1 MVNCEPQ
8 SVKKVLE
15 ILTRE
20 PFMYR
25 EGQISDVIRLKGVNL
40 LYSQFCKHK
49 VLFIVYICKQ
59 NNFSINFPLS
69 TYNNLKKSWTGA
81 IDLLYW
87 GLNLKN
93 KINK

>member
-25 EGQISDVIRLKGVNL
+25 EAQISDVIRR
-40 LYSQFCKHK
+40 SDQ
-49 VLFIVYICKQ
+49 
-59 NNFSINFPLS
+59 
-69 TYNNLKKSWTGA
+69 
-81 IDLLYW
+81 
-87 GLNLKN
+87 
-93 KINK
+93 

>member
-25 EGQISDVIRLKGVNL
+25 EAQISDVIKLRGPIYSNLSFVNIKYYL
-40 LYSQFCKHK
+40 LCISVNKTIS
-49 VLFIVYICKQ
+49 VLIFNYQHITI
-59 NNFSINFPLS
+59 
-69 TYNNLKKSWTGA
+69 
-81 IDLLYW
+81 
-87 GLNLKN
+87 
-93 KINK
+93 